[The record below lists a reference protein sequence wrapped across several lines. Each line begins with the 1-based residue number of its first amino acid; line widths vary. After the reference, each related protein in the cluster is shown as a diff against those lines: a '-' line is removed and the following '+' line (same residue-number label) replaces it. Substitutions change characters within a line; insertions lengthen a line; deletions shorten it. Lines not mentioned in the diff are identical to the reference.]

1 MLEVIN
7 YLSGITDLRNL
18 IYGTR
23 KAMNAVH
30 AKEMSEFDKL
40 MFLFPADNRENQII
54 SYTFTLKNEDVKV
67 KI

>member
-40 MFLFPADNRENQII
+40 MFLFPADNR
-54 SYTFTLKNEDVKV
+54 LLL
-67 KI
+67 